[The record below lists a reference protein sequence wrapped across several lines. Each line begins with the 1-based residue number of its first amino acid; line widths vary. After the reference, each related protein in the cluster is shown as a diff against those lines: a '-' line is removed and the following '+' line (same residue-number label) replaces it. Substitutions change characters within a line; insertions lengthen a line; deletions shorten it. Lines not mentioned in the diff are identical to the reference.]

1 LYKILI
7 TLVAA
12 ALFSAAVFAQDETSG
27 ALPYQL
33 GAGDAIR
40 VTVFGEIELSGEFEI
55 DGTGRI
61 SLPLIGSVEVGGQ
74 NINDAEA
81 RIVAK
86 LADGYLITPRVNIEV
101 LNYRPF
107 YIIGEVNSPGSYP
120 YVSGMTVLNAVALG
134 SGFTY
139 RANKKK
145 IEITRRKDGKEVK
158 LIVQTTEVVR
168 PGDIIR
174 ISERFF

>member
-1 LYKILI
+1 MYKILI
-7 TLVAA
+7 SFFAA
-12 ALFSAAVFAQDETSG
+12 ALFSAAVFAQDDG
-27 ALPYQL
+27 APYQL
-33 GAGDAIR
+33 GAGDQIR
-40 VTVFGEIELSGEFEI
+40 VTVFGEEELSGEFEI

-61 SLPLIGSVEVGGQ
+61 SLPLIGSVEIGGR
-74 NINDAEA
+74 NISDAEA
-81 RIVAK
+81 SIVSK
-86 LADGYLITPRVNIEV
+86 LADGYLVTPRVNIEV

-107 YIIGEVNSPGSYP
+107 YIMGEVNKPGSYP

-145 IEITRRKDGKEVK
+145 IEITRRKDGEEVK
-158 LIVQTTEVVR
+158 MTVDGTAVVR

-174 ISERFF
+174 IPERFF

>member
-1 LYKILI
+1 MYKVLI
-7 TLVAA
+7 SLIAA
-12 ALFSAAVFAQDETSG
+12 ALFGAAVFAQDGTS
-27 ALPYQL
+27 PYQL
-33 GAGDAIR
+33 GAGDEIR
-40 VTVFGEIELSGEFEI
+40 VTVFGEIELSGEYEI

-61 SLPLIGSVEVGGQ
+61 SLPLIGSVVVGGQ
-74 NINDAEA
+74 VISAAEA

-86 LADGYLITPRVNIEV
+86 LADGYLVTPRVNIEV
-101 LNYRPF
+101 MNYRPF
-107 YIIGEVNSPGSYP
+107 YIIGEVKSPGSYP

-145 IEITRRKDGKEVK
+145 IEITRRLDGKEVK
-158 LIVQTTEVVR
+158 MIVASTAVVR